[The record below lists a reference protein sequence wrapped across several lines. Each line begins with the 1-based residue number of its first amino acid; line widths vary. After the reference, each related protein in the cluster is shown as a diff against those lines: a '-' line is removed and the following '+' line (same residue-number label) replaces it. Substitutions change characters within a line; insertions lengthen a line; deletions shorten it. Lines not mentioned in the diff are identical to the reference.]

1 MHLHQREAAAI
12 LAVVG
17 LDDISTNTTAGLVR
31 QQPSL
36 KRRRAAYSS
45 NTSPN
50 TYGHTSCVNIRGI
63 ALESITSSVTPSS
76 SRSEAAPATSPASE
90 PPS

>member
-1 MHLHQREAAAI
+1 MNPEAYGSINERIFKLMHLHQREAAAI

-50 TYGHTSCVNIRGI
+50 TYGHTSCINIRSI
-63 ALESITSSVTPSS
+63 ALESITSVT
-76 SRSEAAPATSPASE
+76 
-90 PPS
+90 